1 MINGKDI
8 YISVRNADGTFYPVA
23 CDSSCTISL
32 SRDPLNVTGP
42 ADGLWRRIIP
52 GNRISAS
59 INGNGLIN
67 FDKHTSLFT
76 LQNLLI
82 AGSLVYLMC
91 EIDNPTGGLVSYE
104 CNGYITKMEFTGAF
118 RAAGSFTYNIEID
131 GAMLL
136 NNTAIVGSEAG
147 RQNLLLVGDGSGEL
161 FDIDNND
168 NALIE

>member
-8 YISVRNADGTFYPVA
+8 FISVRNSDGTFYPVA

-32 SRDPLNVTGP
+32 TRDVLNVTGP

-52 GNRISAS
+52 GNRITAT

-67 FDKHTSLFT
+67 FSKHTSLFT
-76 LQNLLI
+76 LQQLLI
-82 AGSLVYLMC
+82 QGTLVSLMC
-91 EIDNPTGGLVSYE
+91 EIDTLDSGLVSYE

-131 GAMLL
+131 GVMLL
-136 NNTAIVGSEAG
+136 NSTVIAGTEAG

-161 FDIDNND
+161 FDIDNSD